1 MDKVLPLELRRL
13 QRYNL
18 FWNSH
23 LPARPFPESTG
34 LLAEL
39 LKISVIF
46 QHYANADCPQTARH
60 ALFLSEWAKQYEVSL
75 IAASTNRE
83 NRITHD
89 HPWVGEGVTLH
100 EIPIAYDN
108 AMTTWQRLK
117 SFTRFMRHGLRKA
130 IQLPPP
136 DVFVGISTPLTTAVT
151 TALAAKWH
159 GRPWVFEVKDLWP
172 DFPIQMGAVPWKPA
186 QHALYALER
195 WLYQDAAHVIATS
208 PDMAAHVRTF
218 LPAHK
223 VTLLSNGTDL
233 DVIASLRDDEVK
245 AMRDLAQCKPGQTL
259 VVYAGSL
266 GRANH
271 VELLKRVA
279 HMLADRQD
287 VVFAI
292 TGRGFHRPELEALS
306 ERIPNLKLLPVL
318 ARRQSLALFKAA
330 NLSLVAF
337 LPIPVLGANSPAKF
351 YDSLACGTPVL
362 VVNPGWTRSFVE
374 EEGCGWFV
382 SGEEPDAVARQVHSL
397 MANPETLRAASLNA
411 LRVARENTHGYF
423 NREPLHYQYAQILE
437 QVARRQPVTATDEV
451 AFQTG

>member
-1 MDKVLPLELRRL
+1 M
-13 QRYNL
+13 
-18 FWNSH
+18 
-23 LPARPFPESTG
+23 
-34 LLAEL
+34 
-39 LKISVIF
+39 KISVIF

-60 ALFLSEWAKQYEVSL
+60 ALFLSEWAKTHEVSL

-83 NRITHD
+83 NRITNE
-89 HPWVGEGVTLH
+89 HPWVGDGVTLH

-108 AMTTWQRLK
+108 AMTTWQRIK

-151 TALAAKWH
+151 TALAARWH
-159 GRPWVFEVKDLWP
+159 GKPWVFEVKDLWP

-186 QHALYALER
+186 QQALYALER
-195 WLYQDAAHVIATS
+195 WLYGNAAHVIATS

-218 LPAHK
+218 KPAHQ

-233 DVIASLRDDEVK
+233 DVIASLRDEEVQ
-245 AMRDLAQCKPGQTL
+245 AMRDLARCHPDQTL

-271 VELLKRVA
+271 FDLLKGVA
-279 HMLADRQD
+279 RTLAGRRD
-287 VVFAI
+287 VVFAV
-292 TGRGFHRPELEALS
+292 TGRGFHRPELVDLARE
-306 ERIPNLKLLPVL
+306 IPNLRVLPVL

-362 VVNPGWTRSFVE
+362 VVNPGWTRTFVE

-382 SGEEPDAVARQVHSL
+382 PGDTPDAVARQVLHL
-397 MANPETLRAASLNA
+397 TQHPEELRAASYQA

-423 NREPLHYQYAQILE
+423 DRAPLEAQYRAILE
-437 QVARRQPVTATDEV
+437 QVARGEVVTVAAEV
-451 AFQTG
+451 AFQTN

>member
-1 MDKVLPLELRRL
+1 M
-13 QRYNL
+13 
-18 FWNSH
+18 
-23 LPARPFPESTG
+23 
-34 LLAEL
+34 
-39 LKISVIF
+39 KISVIF

-60 ALFLSEWAKQYEVSL
+60 ALFLGEWAKQHDVSL

-83 NRITHD
+83 NRITHA
-89 HPWVGEGVTLH
+89 HAWVGEGVTLH
-100 EIPIAYDN
+100 EIPISYDN
-108 AMTTWQRLK
+108 AMTPWQRLK
-117 SFTRFMRHGLRKA
+117 SFTRFMRRGLRKA
-130 IQLPPP
+130 IQLSPP

-159 GRPWVFEVKDLWP
+159 GKPWVFEVKDLWP

-195 WLYQDAAHVIATS
+195 WLYRDAAHVIATS
-208 PDMAAHVRTF
+208 PDMAAHVRQF
-218 LPAHK
+218 KPARH

-233 DVIASLRDDEVK
+233 DVIDDLREEEVQ
-245 AMRDLAQCKPGQTL
+245 AMRTLAQCRPDQFL

-271 VELLKRVA
+271 VELLKAVA
-279 HMLADRQD
+279 HTLAERQD
-287 VVFAI
+287 VVFAV

-330 NLSLVAF
+330 DLSLVSF

-351 YDSLACGTPVL
+351 YDSLACGTPVV
-362 VVNPGWTRSFVE
+362 VVNPGWTRTFVE
-374 EEGCGWFV
+374 EEGCGWFT
-382 SGEEPDAVARQVHSL
+382 SGESPEGVAREVARLITH
-397 MANPETLRAASLNA
+397 PEQLHAASVQA

-423 NREPLHYQYAQILE
+423 HREPLAHLYQHILE
-437 QVARRQPVTATDEV
+437 QVARGEAVTAEAEV
-451 AFQTG
+451 AFQTD

>member
-1 MDKVLPLELRRL
+1 
-13 QRYNL
+13 
-18 FWNSH
+18 
-23 LPARPFPESTG
+23 
-34 LLAEL
+34 

-60 ALFLSEWAKQYEVSL
+60 ALFLAEWAKQHEVSL

-83 NRITHD
+83 NRITQD
-89 HPWVGEGVTLH
+89 YPWVGEGVTLH

-108 AMTTWQRLK
+108 AMSTWQRIK

-151 TALAAKWH
+151 TALAARWH
-159 GRPWVFEVKDLWP
+159 GKPWVFEVKDLWP

-186 QHALYALER
+186 QQALYALER
-195 WLYQDAAHVIATS
+195 WLYRNAAHVIATS

-218 LPAHK
+218 KPAHQ

-233 DVIASLRDDEVK
+233 DVIASLRDEEV
-245 AMRDLAQCKPGQTL
+245 RDLRDRARCHPDQLL

-271 VELLKRVA
+271 FDLLKAVA
-279 HMLADRQD
+279 HALADRPD
-287 VVFAI
+287 VVFAV
-292 TGRGFHRPELEALS
+292 TGRGFHRPELEALTHQ
-306 ERIPNLKLLPVL
+306 IPNLRVLPVL

-330 NLSLVAF
+330 DLSLVAF

-362 VVNPGWTRSFVE
+362 VVNPGWTRTFVE
-374 EEGCGWFV
+374 QERCGWFV
-382 SGEEPDAVARQVHSL
+382 SGEAPEAVAAQVLHLTQHPEEVRQ
-397 MANPETLRAASLNA
+397 ASLQA

-423 NREPLHYQYAQILE
+423 NRAPLVAHYETILE
-437 QVARRQPVTATDEV
+437 YVARGEMVTIPAEA